1 MRLRVSGSYAG
12 DAERLLQTFEDSQL
26 AAIAHVAWLERQRRC

>member
-1 MRLRVSGSYAG
+1 VSGGYAD

-26 AAIAHVAWLERQRRC
+26 AAIHHCAWLEKRRRG